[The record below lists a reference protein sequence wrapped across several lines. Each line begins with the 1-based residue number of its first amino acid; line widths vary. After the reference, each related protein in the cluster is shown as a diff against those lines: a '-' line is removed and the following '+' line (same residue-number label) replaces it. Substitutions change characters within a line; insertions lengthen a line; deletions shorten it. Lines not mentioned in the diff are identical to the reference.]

1 MITVQ
6 LNEPDFEYDIHSL
19 VKAFYPQHD
28 VLVKAMP
35 REEFPE
41 SVFHLVV
48 NYDRKNHMIDFKFY
62 EREQQENDN
71 VTKEE
76 IVAQDH
82 DHAAKEEY
90 ENAEQISEE
99 AFSQNQKNGAA
110 EEKMTLGGSV
120 LVDFADRKKTK
131 NELKQQL
138 YYLLTLYAGKTL
150 PWGTLTGIRPTKI
163 PMELLEEGKSEDE
176 IRSYMKETYFA
187 SDEKI
192 ELSLAV
198 AKRELELLSRID
210 YENGYSLY
218 VGIPFCPSTC
228 LYCSFTSYPLAKWA
242 NRMDEYLDAL
252 EKEIAFTAE
261 ACKHKVLN
269 SVYIGGGTPT
279 TLSAEQMDRLL
290 TMIGSYFGIADE
302 QGRMIYADEY
312 MNEVDATDEAQN
324 SMDEAKSENG
334 STDVEGNAAGSVCEN
349 GKARKKTQLLE
360 FTVEAGRPDSITRE
374 KLEVIHKHNISR
386 ISINPQ
392 TMKEETLRLIGRQH
406 TVQQTIDSFKLAR
419 EAGFDNI
426 NMDLIVGLPEE
437 TIEDVRETMRQ
448 LEELDPDNITVHSLA
463 IKRAA
468 RLRMQKEQYENL
480 HIENTAQTIDLTAEC
495 CHEMGLEPYYLYRQ
509 KNMAGNFEN
518 VGYAK
523 PGKAGVY
530 NILIMEEKQTIM
542 ALGAGA
548 TTKVVF
554 EDGKRIERVG
564 NVKDITNYL
573 ERVDE
578 MVERKREL
586 LKNCGQLR

>member
-62 EREQQENDN
+62 EREQQETREDDN

-76 IVAQDH
+76 TVVQDH
-82 DHAAKEEY
+82 
-90 ENAEQISEE
+90 ENSAI
-99 AFSQNQKNGAA
+99 

-290 TMIGSYFGIADE
+290 TMIGSYFGIADT
-302 QGRMIYADEY
+302 QGRMIYADEHT
-312 MNEVDATDEAQN
+312 NDTIVANEAQN
-324 SMDEAKSENG
+324 SMVVTGSE
-334 STDVEGNAAGSVCEN
+334 CEK
-349 GKARKKTQLLE
+349 GKARKQTQLLE

-419 EAGFDNI
+419 EVGFDNI

-468 RLRMQKEQYENL
+468 RLRMQKEQYENF

-573 ERVDE
+573 DRVDE

-586 LKNCGQLR
+586 LINCGQLG